1 MENRMLMLRVQ
12 NHIKKINNVLK
23 RRHNPKLVKPEQP
36 PKMNTIYKLH
46 QDGSITREAG
56 GWVYGNRTPAVEKEA
71 IVGAPISLLKFPVG
85 NCAILTLEE
94 CLNTR
99 RLMFEYLNPSTYR
112 PV

>member
-1 MENRMLMLRVQ
+1 MENKILMLRVQ

-46 QDGSITREAG
+46 EDGHISREAG
-56 GWVYGNRTPAVEKEA
+56 GWVYGNRTPIIEKEA
-71 IVGAPISLLKFPVG
+71 IVGAPISLLKFPIG
-85 NCAILTLEE
+85 GAILTLEE
-94 CLNTR
+94 CLDTR
-99 RLMFEYLNPSTYR
+99 RLMYEYLNPKTYR